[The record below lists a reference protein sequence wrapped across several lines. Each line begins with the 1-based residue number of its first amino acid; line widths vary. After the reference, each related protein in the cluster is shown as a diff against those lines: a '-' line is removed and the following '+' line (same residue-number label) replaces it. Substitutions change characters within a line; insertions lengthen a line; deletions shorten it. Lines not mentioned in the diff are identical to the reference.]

1 MSASPKTPWL
11 FLWREGSSIL
21 CARADA
27 QIESGPTGAG
37 FPATLQLFFSDAY
50 EYLGKSLP
58 DRRCACTLLYG
69 GNSWSMAGFATY
81 PALLPL
87 LRSYVGLSNSEA
99 GLVSGTF
106 FAGYMAAV
114 PCWSALRTGWTPV
127 VSTCWPPGSPSP
139 AASASLFSPGGSSP
153 LWRFRHW
160 RAPDLPVPTCRGCVY
175 PDRSFFHG
183 AKQSRGVA
191 FYTSCFGLGTTG
203 SLFLAGFMEAA
214 GWHWAFAAAAL
225 GPLIAGPLVFF
236 VFPPVPPHP
245 TGQSPLPVLDFRPV
259 LGNRSVMGYILGYAA
274 HCWELF
280 GLRSW
285 MPAFSPSASDLAAG
299 TGPLFGAAA
308 LAAWVN
314 LLGPLASIFGNEVA
328 VRRDRRG
335 VVLVVMAASGAL
347 SFLVGFSAC
356 LPTLVVFL
364 LMSVYFLLV
373 MGDSAAL
380 SPQAWWRQPIRAP
393 GGRHGPALLSRLRCR
408 FCGASRLRGGSRP
421 GRGRQRVDGVGIRFR
436 QPRNMGFRGGNHFP
450 LWRRAVKKKG
460 PGGRR
465 KRFRIPFGAF
475 R

>member
-1 MSASPKTPWL
+1 MNTSGNLSPIVVVLLLCTA
-11 FLWREGSSIL
+11 EIL
-21 CARADA
+21 
-27 QIESGPTGAG
+27 
-37 FPATLQLFFSDAY
+37 
-50 EYLGKSLP
+50 
-58 DRRCACTLLYG
+58 
-69 GNSWSMAGFATY
+69 SMAGFATY

-87 LRSYVGLSNSEA
+87 LRSQWGLSNSEA
-99 GLVSGTF
+99 GLVSGAF

-114 PCWSALRTGWTPV
+114 PLLVGITDRVDARRIYLLAAGIAVAGSLCFALFAGGLLSALAFQALAGAGLAGTYM
-127 VSTCWPPGSPSP
+127 PG
-139 AASASLFSPGGSSP
+139 LRI
-153 LWRFRHW
+153 LTDH
-160 RAPDLPVPTCRGCVY
+160 
-175 PDRSFFHG
+175 FHG

-285 MPAFSPSASDLAAG
+285 MPAFFAFSLGLSAAG

-347 SFLVGFSAC
+347 SFLVGFSAS

-380 SPQAWWRQPIRAP
+380 TAGMVA
-393 GGRHGPALLSRLRCR
+393 A
-408 FCGASRLRGGSRP
+408 ADP
-421 GRGRQRVDGVGIRFR
+421 GRRGAAMALHSFLGFGAGFAAPLAFGAVLDLAGGDKGLTAWGLGFASLGIW
-436 QPRNMGFRGGNHFP
+436 GFGGGIVS

-460 PGGRR
+460 PGEGNVSEYPSEPSD
-465 KRFRIPFGAF
+465 KA
-475 R
+475 